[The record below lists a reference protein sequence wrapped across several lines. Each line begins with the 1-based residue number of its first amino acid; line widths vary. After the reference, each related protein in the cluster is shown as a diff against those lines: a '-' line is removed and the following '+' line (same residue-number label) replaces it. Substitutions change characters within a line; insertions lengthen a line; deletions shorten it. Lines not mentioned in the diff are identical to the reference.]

1 MMILTLSEAQAVD
14 KDITQ
19 LELDAYENT
28 VRELTNNKFH
38 HKFIQNHNLAFTSD
52 SIIASGEVIGYQ
64 EGDTI
69 EVINTKYNN
78 GLWIVVEVVDNH
90 ILKVDTDDKELFE
103 STDKQAIVFKVEY
116 PTDIKLGLLD
126 VIKYKSK
133 MANKVGIK
141 SESISRKSVTYQDVS
156 GQDNIEGI
164 PSSYWSFIKKH
175 RRISW

>member
-38 HKFIQNHNLAFTSD
+38 HKFIQNDNLVFTSD
-52 SIIASGEVIGYQ
+52 SIIASGELVGYRP
-64 EGDTI
+64 GDTV

-78 GLWIVVEVVDNH
+78 GLWIVEEVEDEH
-90 ILKVDTDDKELFE
+90 ILIVDTEAKQLVDSADDK
-103 STDKQAIVFKVEY
+103 AVVFKVEY
-116 PTDIKLGLLD
+116 PTDIKIGLLG
-126 VIKYKSK
+126 VIGYKSK
-133 MANKVGIK
+133 MASKVGIK

-156 GQDNIEGI
+156 AQDNVEGI
-164 PSSYWSFIKKH
+164 PASHWAFIKKY
-175 RRISW
+175 RKIKW